1 LQNLERFEEAI
12 PQYSKVIEHGD
23 NMFVEEAEWYK
34 ALCYLKLERKDLAK
48 EQLVAII
55 NRNGYYA
62 NNAKAILKRTRFL
75 F

>member
-1 LQNLERFEEAI
+1 
-12 PQYSKVIEHGD
+12 
-23 NMFVEEAEWYK
+23 
-34 ALCYLKLERKDLAK
+34 LCYLKLERKELAK
-48 EQLVAII
+48 EQLIAII